1 MRKLLLLFCL
11 ISTVGGAQ
19 TTLNTNPPSLRW
31 YRLKTPHFKILYPQG
46 FEVQAQRMAN
56 TLETIYEP
64 EAATMGVKPRPI
76 PLILQNQSS
85 ISNGFV
91 TLGPRRSEFFS
102 MPSQDYNFVG
112 TNDWLDLL
120 AVHEYR
126 HIAQFQRS
134 MTGINKLAY
143 YVFGQQTW
151 AALSFVSAPQWFWEG
166 DAVAIE
172 TAFTPSGRG
181 RIPHFD
187 MIFRSNLLEGR
198 SFNYHKQYLR
208 SYKHNIPNHYVLG
221 YQMVNYLR
229 DKTNDPMIWEKIAR
243 RAWSGSII
251 PFTFS
256 SAIKKETGLY
266 VTDLYREMAADRQQ
280 KWKTQTDTLVLTP
293 VETLTP
299 RKGKAFTDYQ
309 FPQVLD
315 DGQILALKNGI
326 GDIDQ
331 LVVVGKSGRTF
342 VPGIVNNSGML
353 SAAQGRIVW
362 NEYRFDPRWP
372 MRTYSVV
379 MGYDT
384 RAKMKHQVSK
394 RSRYAGAALSPDG
407 NTILTIE
414 TGTDYQTRM
423 VLLDYL
429 TGAVISTFE
438 NPANSYYSMPVW
450 EDDNSVLVIKTLP
463 KGKTITQLNVKTG
476 EQKDLL
482 PVTQDNL
489 GAPRPYG
496 RYIFYNSPRSGIDNI
511 YACDRQ
517 TGIQYQVTVSKYGAY
532 NAVVS
537 SDGKKLIYSDHT
549 RDGQDI
555 VQTDIDPARWKVVS
569 SQPRQPST
577 FFKHLV
583 EQEGHPDILS
593 TVPTTQYEAKPY
605 SRVRGMVNPH
615 SWGAFFNNDLTGAFV
630 GVNSKDILS
639 TTQVSVGYGFDIA
652 EQTGLWNA
660 TVSYQGFYPI
670 IDVSAFA
677 GNRSIN
683 DGQLPIRFIERNA
696 PPTQDTIQDVTI
708 FRNLNLKWKEQT
720 INAGLRLP
728 FITTH
733 SKYISGV
740 EISNNIGYTAVS
752 NFTTGIP
759 EFNASLYQINGRPFE
774 VNRVLPAIIVN
785 DTVQSVYT
793 TALVDYVGN
802 NTLVFNKFKINA
814 YAFLKQS
821 QRDFLPRW
829 GYSVN
834 LETHK
839 TISGSNLEGSL
850 FAFYTRIFLPGI
862 WKHHSINGYWAY
874 QSTKFGDQIST
885 NYIFANKVPVPRGV
899 SVFRAQEFY
908 SMSANYAFPLG
919 YPDLAL
925 GPLLNIQRIRLN
937 GFIDYGFGN
946 SPLFERS
953 QTYTSVGGEV
963 KFDINVFRFLPQFDI
978 GFRYSVGLQPSTTL
992 FEVLIGNINF

>member
-31 YRLKTPHFKILYPQG
+31 YRLKTPHFKILYPKG

-64 EAATMGVKPRPI
+64 EAVTMGVRPRPI

-91 TLGPRRSEFFS
+91 TLGPRRSEFFA

-134 MTGINKLAY
+134 ITGINKLAY
-143 YVFGQQTW
+143 YVFGQQTL

-172 TAFTPSGRG
+172 TAFTSSGRG

-229 DKTNDPMIWEKIAR
+229 DKTHDPMIWEKIAR

-280 KWKTQTDTLVLTP
+280 KWKAQTDTLVLTP

-342 VPGIVNNSGML
+342 VPGIINNSGML

-362 NEYRFDPRWP
+362 NEHRFDPRWP

-379 MGYDT
+379 MGYDI
-384 RAKMKHQVSK
+384 RAKVKHQVSK
-394 RSRYAGAALSPDG
+394 KSRYAGAALSPDG

-414 TGTDYQTRM
+414 TGTDYQIRM
-423 VLLDYL
+423 VLLDYQ

-438 NPANSYYSMPVW
+438 NPENSYYSMPVW
-450 EDDNSVLVIKTLP
+450 ENAGSVLVIKTLP

-482 PVTQDNL
+482 PVTKDNL
-489 GAPRPYG
+489 GAPRAHG

-511 YACDRQ
+511 YAWDAQ

-555 VQTDIDPARWKVVS
+555 VQTDLDPSRWKVVS
-569 SQPRQPST
+569 SQPHQPST
-577 FFKHLV
+577 FFQHLV

-605 SRVRGMVNPH
+605 SRIRGMINPH
-615 SWGAFFNNDLTGAFV
+615 SWGAFFNNSSLTQAEV
-630 GVNSKDILS
+630 GISSKDVLS
-639 TTQVSVGYGFDIA
+639 TTELYAGYVYDVN
-652 EQTGLWNA
+652 ERTGSWKGR
-660 TVSYQGFYPI
+660 VSYQGLYPI
-670 IDVSAFA
+670 IDLEVLS
-677 GNRSIN
+677 GNREEETGIL
-683 DGQLPIRFIERNA
+683 GR
-696 PPTQDTIQDVTI
+696 DVTL
-708 FRNLNLKWKEQT
+708 RWKEVT
-720 INAGLRLP
+720 ASGGVRLP
-728 FITTH
+728 FVLTK
-733 SKYISGV
+733 SKYISQL
-740 EISNNIGYTAVS
+740 EISNQIQLTDVNSFSNKVS
-752 NFTTGIP
+752 ENGTVVAEGNSRFVLANDTLAYGFINQPSNGKLLANRLIVSWTNFLKTSPRDFNPAWGQFLTFESFTTPYGGDFQGRLTAIR
-759 EFNASLYQINGRPFE
+759 AGLYF
-774 VNRVLPAIIVN
+774 
-785 DTVQSVYT
+785 
-793 TALVDYVGN
+793 
-802 NTLVFNKFKINA
+802 
-814 YAFLKQS
+814 
-821 QRDFLPRW
+821 
-829 GYSVN
+829 
-834 LETHK
+834 
-839 TISGSNLEGSL
+839 
-850 FAFYTRIFLPGI
+850 PGLA
-862 WKHHSINGYWAY
+862 KHHSLVFRLSS
-874 QSTKFGDQIST
+874 QSMLESVTTDTYNFR
-885 NYIFANKVPVPRGV
+885 NRVFRPRG
-899 SVFRAQEFY
+899 
-908 SMSANYAFPLG
+908 YAYPRDSKFTSFSSSYALPLW
-919 YPDLAL
+919 YPDIAL
-925 GPLLNIQRIRLN
+925 GPILNIQRIKANAFLDWGQGSGRNYFYNINNNQVYFSSADANYLSM
-937 GFIDYGFGN
+937 G
-946 SPLFERS
+946 LEL
-953 QTYTSVGGEV
+953 TA
-963 KFDINVFRFLPQFDI
+963 DINLFRFLPQFE
-978 GFRYSVGLQPSTTL
+978 VGVRTTYL
-992 FEVLIGNINF
+992 SANRFNNSGVVTEVIIGNIPF